1 MSANPSNLG
10 VPVLPFY
17 VVCDVSSSMTGE
29 SIDAVNQGIGE
40 LFLTICSDP
49 TLDERIRVG
58 IVTFNDTAR
67 VLLPLT
73 CPSHVAS
80 TPGCVA
86 SGSSSYASVFR
97 LLKTQIESDVL
108 ELKIEGF
115 RVHRPMI
122 FFISDGSPNP
132 EDWQT
137 PYAELTDQSFAFRP
151 NIVSFGIAGAPAS
164 VIKEVST
171 PLPVGSEK
179 SQSFAF
185 LAEQDANPGAAL
197 NEIMKFITGVINGG
211 GAA

>member
-1 MSANPSNLG
+1 MSADHINLG

-17 VVCDVSSSMTGE
+17 VVCDESSSMAGE

-40 LFLTICSDP
+40 LFRTIHMDP
-49 TLDERIRVG
+49 ILDERIRVG

-73 CPSHVAS
+73 RPSDVAN

-97 LLKTQIESDVL
+97 LLKTQIESDVPA
-108 ELKIEGF
+108 LKSDGF

-122 FFISDGSPNP
+122 FFISDGSPNS

-137 PYAELTDQSFAFRP
+137 AYAELTDQSFAFRP
-151 NIVSFGIAGAPAS
+151 NIVSFGVAGAPAS

-171 PLPVGSEK
+171 LLTVGSGK
-179 SQSFAF
+179 MQSFAF
-185 LAEQDANPGAAL
+185 EAEQGVNPGAAL
-197 NEIMKFITGVINGG
+197 NEIMKFTTGVIING